1 MAARASSAATPA
13 PRAAAPRPQ
22 HRASS
27 SSSSSRVRQR
37 ASASASA
44 SSPSPPSASIDSE
57 TIAAVATPVV
67 PQAGGVAIL
76 RLSGD
81 NALAATS
88 RIFRPASSRAS
99 LRRGECVSHL
109 ALYGDVV
116 DPASGE
122 IVDEALVLPMLAPR
136 SYTTEDV
143 VEIHCHGGSV
153 CVQRVLALLVNAG
166 GDRSGSGTG
175 GARGTDEEDA
185 KDAAIPAV
193 RLARAGEFT
202 LRAFLN
208 GRIDLTQAEA
218 VQSLVSAKTTVAA
231 SSALASLR
239 GGLATPVKDARRVCV
254 DLLAELEA
262 RLDFDDEM
270 DPLDEDGVATS
281 VERAEAKIREVLA
294 TARRGALL
302 DAGVVVAIVG
312 RPNAGK
318 SSLLNAWTRSER
330 AIVTPIAGT
339 TRDVVEASIN
349 VRGVP
354 VTLLDT
360 AGIRFG
366 VGIDEVE
373 AMGVERSRAALAG
386 ADVVVFVVDASE
398 GWTDG
403 DDDILRGITGERVVI
418 GDGDGDDDDYEDEDA
433 GEVKVGVGGGGEGDD
448 DGVDEWANAMTR
460 LKRVRG
466 GALAEATRRASS
478 SSSSS
483 FSRAS
488 GGRTAVLALNKMDTI
503 VGAGGSMT
511 DVMERLPARVK
522 DGAFA
527 STVTLS
533 ATRGDGVDDLERALA
548 EVIGGGDVDV
558 EGAAWVAN
566 QRQAEALTTALD
578 ALSRL
583 KDTIAEGL
591 PVDFWTIDL
600 REAALALGEVT
611 GEDVAEDVLD
621 VIFTKFCIGK

>member
-1 MAARASSAATPA
+1 
-13 PRAAAPRPQ
+13 
-22 HRASS
+22 
-27 SSSSSRVRQR
+27 
-37 ASASASA
+37 
-44 SSPSPPSASIDSE
+44 
-57 TIAAVATPVV
+57 
-67 PQAGGVAIL
+67 
-76 RLSGD
+76 
-81 NALAATS
+81 
-88 RIFRPASSRAS
+88 
-99 LRRGECVSHL
+99 
-109 ALYGDVV
+109 V

-166 GDRSGSGTG
+166 GGRSGSGTG

-312 RPNAGK
+312 RPTAGK

-418 GDGDGDDDDYEDEDA
+418 E
-433 GEVKVGVGGGGEGDD
+433 VGVGGGGEGDD

-483 FSRAS
+483 FSRVS
-488 GGRTAVLALNKMDTI
+488 GGRTAVLALNKMDAI
-503 VGAGGSMT
+503 EGAGGSMT